1 MNLGDRI
8 KKARL
13 DRGLTLL
20 EVAER
25 LGKTEATIQRYESG
39 NIKNLKNDTIEDLA
53 SVLNVSPAYLMGWD
67 TDFIPTNI
75 ISLSPTT
82 VKIPVL
88 GKIACGNPITA
99 EENLIGYRYESPDL
113 LPNGKLIYLQAKGD
127 SMEPTIPNGSYV
139 LIREQPDVENGEI
152 AAVLVNG
159 DTEATLKRVKKQGDT
174 VFLMPDNPR
183 HEPYVITS
191 DNPAR
196 IIGKAIRFTQ
206 EL

>member
-88 GKIACGNPITA
+88 GKIACGDPITA

-113 LPNGKLIYLQAKGD
+113 LPSGKLIYLQAKGD

>member
-1 MNLGDRI
+1 M
-8 KKARL
+8 

-67 TDFIPTNI
+67 TNFIPTNI

-82 VKIPVL
+82 VKIPIL
-88 GKIACGNPITA
+88 GKIACGDPITA

-113 LPNGKLIYLQAKGD
+113 LPNGKLIFLQAKGD

-174 VFLMPDNPR
+174 VFLMPENPR

-206 EL
+206 DL

>member
-113 LPNGKLIYLQAKGD
+113 LPSGKLIYLQAKGD